1 MFIKNTNPND
11 VQDANHFER
20 KKEVVDYIRN
30 AQRLHEQNLKVSGI
44 NSWVLIGALALFIWY
59 GIQIDK
65 NAFNANSFETIIK
78 IIVISIL
85 FKYIKI
91 LLPNNTRSTEIRFK
105 SKYKEP
111 KLEALTA
118 WVILQVWELFP
129 LMLYAYFITY
139 KSASTFFLGIM
150 IIVVIAII
158 GDEFKEQKGRFPEP
172 SFTKT
177 IFTFLDLFIPAIF
190 FTVFI
195 YQIYIDIQTISGI
208 FPTFSLE
215 QLKLTLLVFASFWAI
230 YLLAD
235 ISAFKSRI
243 NWLNEL
249 EKHLLFDSI
258 QPNEAIAQIENRV
271 LGSRLSTIMNK
282 FWQDYKIAKQSFDD
296 SLNQI
301 KTAIGNIHEIPKE
314 YKAERLTR
322 ISTQNKDSSEKFKQ
336 LENLLEELNI
346 FLTDFQKQTAKQKP
360 EISAAISSISEQYK
374 TEKINLQNLNAEKK
388 RIIDNV

>member
-139 KSASTFFLGIM
+139 KSASTFFFGNY
-150 IIVVIAII
+150 
-158 GDEFKEQKGRFPEP
+158 DN
-172 SFTKT
+172 SC
-177 IFTFLDLFIPAIF
+177 
-190 FTVFI
+190 
-195 YQIYIDIQTISGI
+195 YS
-208 FPTFSLE
+208 
-215 QLKLTLLVFASFWAI
+215 
-230 YLLAD
+230 
-235 ISAFKSRI
+235 
-243 NWLNEL
+243 N
-249 EKHLLFDSI
+249 
-258 QPNEAIAQIENRV
+258 NR
-271 LGSRLSTIMNK
+271 R
-282 FWQDYKIAKQSFDD
+282 
-296 SLNQI
+296 
-301 KTAIGNIHEIPKE
+301 
-314 YKAERLTR
+314 
-322 ISTQNKDSSEKFKQ
+322 
-336 LENLLEELNI
+336 
-346 FLTDFQKQTAKQKP
+346 
-360 EISAAISSISEQYK
+360 
-374 TEKINLQNLNAEKK
+374 
-388 RIIDNV
+388 